1 MVQFNDIYNERKL
14 CFHKSL
20 NLRPQNRRC
29 AWLRHFCPL
38 FPASG
43 SRRAPPKDEWKIWR
57 HRGRGLMSFVYL
69 LFDPEQLNCISE
81 NDLKDPMQLFDRLV
95 LGIFANKLYANNE
108 QEKLSSQLD
117 RPVYVLRYRVCD
129 PSLIICKRM
138 SDMIPDDYADISEPA
153 GGSQWQKSV

>member
-1 MVQFNDIYNERKL
+1 
-14 CFHKSL
+14 
-20 NLRPQNRRC
+20 
-29 AWLRHFCPL
+29 
-38 FPASG
+38 
-43 SRRAPPKDEWKIWR
+43 
-57 HRGRGLMSFVYL
+57 MSFVYL

-95 LGIFANKLYANNE
+95 PGIFANKLYANNE
-108 QEKLSSQLD
+108 QEKLSRQLD

-153 GGSQWQKSV
+153 GGSQ